1 MFFQYVNSPIGT
13 IRVDASADAVTR
25 VAFIDGKSAKP
36 DAANAITTAA
46 VSELSAYFAGTLD
59 AFSVPLAP
67 SGTAFQQQVWQ
78 QLQRIPCGSTISYA
92 QLADWVGKP
101 KGAQAVG
108 QANGRN
114 PIAVIIPCHRV
125 IGKDGSLTG
134 YAGGLERKA
143 WLLQHEA
150 TLSGKGH

>member
-1 MFFQYVNSPIGT
+1 MFFQYVNSPIGP
-13 IRVDASADAVTR
+13 IRVDATAEAVTR
-25 VAFIDGKSAKP
+25 VAFVDGKSAKP
-36 DAANAITTAA
+36 DARNAITTAA
-46 VSELSAYFAGTLD
+46 VSELSAYFAGSLD
-59 AFSVPLAP
+59 VFSVPLSP

-92 QLADWVGKP
+92 QLASWVGKP

-125 IGKDGSLTG
+125 IGKDGTLTG

-150 TLSGKGH
+150 TLFSQK